1 MSSVFLIVNYAKTRY
16 LHNALIIMKQKPINI
31 FVVEDDAVY
40 SAVLAHFLSL
50 NPDYQVKKFGSAK
63 EAMSCMHEKPDIV
76 TLDYSLP
83 DATGDQLLKQ
93 IREVSPDTKVIM
105 ISGQEDIRVAI
116 DLFKKGAHDYIVK
129 DSDTQEKLWMAI
141 QNLRENIELK
151 QELESL
157 QKEVE
162 KKYNFQKIII
172 GNSPAIKKVFNM
184 MEKAANSNITVSI
197 TGETGTGKEL
207 VAKSI
212 HFNSDRKKFPFVPI
226 NVAAIPGELLE
237 SELFGHEKG
246 SFTGAVSRR
255 LGKFEEANKGT
266 LFLDEIGEMDI
277 NMQAKLLRALQ
288 EREITRI
295 GSNEIIKINARI
307 IVATHRNLLEEVKRG
322 KFREDLYYR
331 LLGLPVVLPPL
342 RERDNDIILIARNF
356 IDLYCTENQV
366 PKKNLSV
373 EAKKKL
379 MQYAYPGNIRELKSI
394 IDLACV
400 LSDDEEIT
408 EEHLQL
414 NSYTNN
420 NTAGSFSIAQ
430 NDITLKDYNIRL
442 IQFLLDN
449 NEYDVVEVARKLDIG
464 KSTIYRMI
472 KNNELTLMKKNERL
486 N

>member
-1 MSSVFLIVNYAKTRY
+1 
-16 LHNALIIMKQKPINI
+16 
-31 FVVEDDAVY
+31 
-40 SAVLAHFLSL
+40 
-50 NPDYQVKKFGSAK
+50 
-63 EAMSCMHEKPDIV
+63 
-76 TLDYSLP
+76 
-83 DATGDQLLKQ
+83 
-93 IREVSPDTKVIM
+93 M

-151 QELESL
+151 KELESL

-162 KKYNFQKIII
+162 RKYDFQKIII
-172 GNSPAIKKVFNM
+172 GNSPAIKKVFTM
-184 MEKAANSNITVSI
+184 MEKATSSNITVSV

-212 HFNSDRKKFPFVPI
+212 HFNSERKKFPFVPI

-288 EREITRI
+288 EKEITRI

-307 IVATHRNLLEEVKRG
+307 IVATHRNLLEEVKKG

-331 LLGLPVVLPPL
+331 LLGLPVHLPPL

-356 IDLYCTENQV
+356 IDQYCTENQIS
-366 PKKNLSV
+366 KKSLSV

-379 MQYAYPGNIRELKSI
+379 MSYPYPGNIRELKSI

-400 LSDDEEIT
+400 LSDEDEIT

-414 NSYTNN
+414 STYSNN
-420 NTAGSFSIAQ
+420 NTAGTFNVTQ
-430 NDITLKDYNIRL
+430 TDVTLKDYTTRL
-442 IQFLLDN
+442 IQFLLEN
-449 NEYDVVEVARKLDIG
+449 NNYDVVEVAKKLDIG

-472 KNNELTLMKKNERL
+472 KNNELVLVKRAERAL
-486 N
+486 